1 MRETP
6 APKRILDFLTA
17 LFGLVI
23 GFPVFCL
30 IGIAIAI
37 ESRGSVLYSQERC
50 GLNGRPFR
58 MYKFRSMVADA
69 ERHSGPVWCSESDPR
84 VTRVGAFLRKTH
96 LDELPQLFNVI
107 RGEMSVVGPRPERPA
122 MVEVLTRILPSY
134 HERWTVLPGITGLAQ
149 VRYVYDQSTKTVRQK
164 LRYDRCYIRRRG
176 SFAFDLR
183 IMAATVA
190 LMISGGSPR
199 KPTVPTRQRAV
210 AAKEA

>member
-1 MRETP
+1 MRIRLLALILSILTLMALSGCVSTE
-6 APKRILDFLTA
+6 AP
-17 LFGLVI
+17 
-23 GFPVFCL
+23 
-30 IGIAIAI
+30 
-37 ESRGSVLYSQERC
+37 
-50 GLNGRPFR
+50 
-58 MYKFRSMVADA
+58 
-69 ERHSGPVWCSESDPR
+69 
-84 VTRVGAFLRKTH
+84 
-96 LDELPQLFNVI
+96 PQLLNVL

-122 MVEVLTRILPSY
+122 MVEVLTGILPSY

-176 SFAFDLR
+176 CFALDLR

-199 KPTVPTRQRAV
+199 KPTVATRQRAL